1 MTIRGTIQ
9 SKQGLIGKVVNSPV
23 NRTSIS
29 SPNFRPTPN
38 VAMSDITDVQFT
50 TKANGDILI
59 YNSSS
64 EKFELNKLTAEQIGL
79 QNINGGRF

>member
-29 SPNFRPTPN
+29 SPNFKPASN
-38 VAMSDITDVQFT
+38 IAMSDITDVEIT
-50 TKANGDILI
+50 SKANGEILI
-59 YNSSS
+59 YNASS
-64 EKFELNKLTAEQIGL
+64 EKFELNKITIDQFDLE
-79 QNINGGRF
+79 NINGGRF

>member
-50 TKANGDILI
+50 SKANGDILI

>member
-1 MTIRGTIQ
+1 MTIRGPIQ

-50 TKANGDILI
+50 SKANGDILI

-64 EKFELNKLTAEQIGL
+64 EKFELNKLTADQIEL
-79 QNINGGRF
+79 NNINGGRF

>member
-29 SPNFRPTPN
+29 SPNFKPTAN
-38 VAMSDITDVQFT
+38 IAMSDITDVQIT
-50 TKANGDILI
+50 SKSNGEILI
-59 YNSSS
+59 YNASS
-64 EKFELNKLTAEQIGL
+64 EKFELNKITIDQFDLE
-79 QNINGGRF
+79 NINGGRF